1 MASSSKALV
10 VGPPAY
16 PSAGSKFSAYGSPLA
31 PENQP
36 AWLWGTGTP
45 AAIVPFTT
53 VNKGSVYSEVN
64 AADDN
69 PCLWMKV
76 DEGGNAADWV
86 RLGNTGIVM
95 VKSLLY
101 DISVA
106 ASEQVIFNAVTACE
120 VLEAG
125 LIYNEATE
133 TSGAAEG
140 DITIGTATGGGQI
153 VAATPYVAAQA
164 TGSYQALV
172 IAAGALAAGTSVFA
186 SHDQAA
192 SAVGTCYLLMKIRV
206 EA

>member
-1 MASSSKALV
+1 MASSNKALV
-10 VGPPAY
+10 VGPSEYPA
-16 PSAGSKFSAYGSPLA
+16 AGSNFSAYGSPLA

-45 AAIVPFTT
+45 AAIAPFTT
-53 VNKGSVYSEVN
+53 VNKGAVYSEVN

-69 PCLWMKV
+69 ACLWMKV

-101 DISVA
+101 DISLA
-106 ASEQVIFNAVTACE
+106 ASEQVIFNARTACE

-192 SAVGTCYLLMKIRV
+192 SAVGTCYLLMKNRV